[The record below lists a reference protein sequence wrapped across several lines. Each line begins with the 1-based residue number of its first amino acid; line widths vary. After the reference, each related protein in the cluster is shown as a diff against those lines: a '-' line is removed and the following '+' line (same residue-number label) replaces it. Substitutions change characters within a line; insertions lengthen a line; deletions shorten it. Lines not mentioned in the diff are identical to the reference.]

1 MQCWFLYKK
10 FETKGQKCPVSQ
22 ITDRFAFC
30 ETRRRTLPWVPK
42 VFFLVGALST
52 WLKCTWVKWKST
64 FSKNSLPSTRPKSLL
79 HAGTNRDILDL
90 YVYHF
95 RIVLHIRKA
104 LRIGR
109 DKLYIRLGLRRA
121 RFAKYIFWNLHI
133 LPFRCFIPCFRV
145 IARRKRTVVTLDI
158 FISVQ
163 VYSFR
168 FVSQNTEIN
177 KTENRSK
184 YTNLVFFVVYN
195 LSFLQVG
202 KFYWYIFEDRILRER
217 LQLSSWWLSRQTS
230 NWFVRHAD

>member
-10 FETKGQKCPVSQ
+10 FETKGQKCLVSQ
-22 ITDRFAFC
+22 ITDLDFA
-30 ETRRRTLPWVPK
+30 RRVDERYRGCQR
-42 VFFLVGALST
+42 FFLVGALSM

-109 DKLYIRLGLRRA
+109 DKLYIRLRLRRVH
-121 RFAKYIFWNLHI
+121 FAKYRFWNLHI
-133 LPFRCFIPCFRV
+133 LHFRCFIPCFRV
-145 IARRKRTVVTLDI
+145 IARRKRTVVTLDM

-168 FVSQNTEIN
+168 FVSQNTVIQDW
-177 KTENRSK
+177 K
-184 YTNLVFFVVYN
+184 
-195 LSFLQVG
+195 
-202 KFYWYIFEDRILRER
+202 
-217 LQLSSWWLSRQTS
+217 
-230 NWFVRHAD
+230 